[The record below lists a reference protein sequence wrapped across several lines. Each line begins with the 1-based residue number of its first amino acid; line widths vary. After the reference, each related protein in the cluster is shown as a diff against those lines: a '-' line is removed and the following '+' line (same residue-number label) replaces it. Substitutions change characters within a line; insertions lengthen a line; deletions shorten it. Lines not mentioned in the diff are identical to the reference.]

1 MIEQNDILTVAEVA
15 NLIKARLE
23 ENFYGI
29 SVIGEI
35 SNFTAH
41 ISGHWYFTIKDND
54 AQLSCTMWKSF
65 NTRIRKPANG
75 DKVVLSGKVTM
86 YVPRGTL
93 QIDVR
98 DLKPAGLGDLQIAFE
113 KLKKKLSDEGLFDA
127 RFKKAIKKLPARIGV
142 VTAAGGAALRDMI
155 NVARRRFPLVEIVLA
170 HAKVQGDGAAEE
182 IVSSIEELNKLDNI
196 DTIIVGRGGGSL
208 EDLWAFNE
216 EIVARAIFASRIPV
230 VTGIGHEIDFT
241 IADFVSDLRAPTP
254 SAAMELSTPNQ
265 NDIINYISDFCNK
278 NEKRVQERISL
289 LHQKIDRQINSY
301 SFRKP
306 EGMINDKY
314 QKLDNTFLRIQ
325 NFIDNRLN
333 ESGANWNLLTS
344 ALENLDHRNVLKRGF
359 TITRQDNKYIAR
371 SSQLNTGKSLEIIF
385 YDGTTFIERE

>member
-127 RFKKAIKKLPARIGV
+127 RFKKAIKKLPVRIGV

-155 NVARRRFPLVEIVLA
+155 NVARRRFPLVEIVLT

-333 ESGANWNLLTS
+333 ESGAKLNLLTS

-385 YDGTTFIERE
+385 YDGTTFIEKE

>member
-127 RFKKAIKKLPARIGV
+127 RFKKAIKKLPVRIGV

-333 ESGANWNLLTS
+333 ESGANLNLLTS

>member
-127 RFKKAIKKLPARIGV
+127 RFKKAIKKLPVRIGV

-314 QKLDNTFLRIQ
+314 QKIDNTFLRIQ

-333 ESGANWNLLTS
+333 ESGANLNLLTS

>member
-333 ESGANWNLLTS
+333 ESGANLNLLTS

>member
-127 RFKKAIKKLPARIGV
+127 RFKKAIKKLPVRIGV
-142 VTAAGGAALRDMI
+142 VTASGGAALRDMI

-333 ESGANWNLLTS
+333 ESGANLNLLTS

-359 TITRQDNKYIAR
+359 TITRQDNKYITR
-371 SSQLNTGKSLEIIF
+371 SSHLNTGKSLEIIF
-385 YDGTTFIERE
+385 YDGTTFIEKE